1 MDYLFTP
8 WRMAYIRSVK
18 KDGCIFCEM
27 LEQDDREGLILHRG
41 HHAFLVL
48 NRYPYNNGHFMSV
61 PYRHVDTLE
70 LLSAQEMAEMMVLVM
85 RGLAA
90 LRQAWNPEGF
100 NIGANI
106 GKVAGAGVKDHVHMH
121 AVPRWAGDTN
131 FMSLFAETRVIPQT
145 LEETYDELKAVL
157 ASLDPERL
165 DPERLDPE
173 RLEHEDAKGT
183 KVTKGEGVQGVAD
196 VDGEL

>member
-8 WRMAYIRSVK
+8 WRMAYIRGARQ
-18 KDGCIFCEM
+18 DGCIFCDM
-27 LEQDDREGLILHRG
+27 LELDDAAALILRRG
-41 HHAFLVL
+41 RHAFLVL

-70 LLSAQEMAEMMVLVM
+70 ALTGDEMGEMMALLTQ
-85 RGLAA
+85 GLAA
-90 LRQAWNPEGF
+90 LRKAWRPEGF

-131 FMSLFAETRVIPQT
+131 FMPLFSETRVIPQT
-145 LEETYDELKAVL
+145 LEETYAELVA
-157 ASLDPERL
+157 A
-165 DPERLDPE
+165 
-173 RLEHEDAKGT
+173 LEADA
-183 KVTKGEGVQGVAD
+183 
-196 VDGEL
+196 

>member
-8 WRMAYIRSVK
+8 WRMEYIRSAK

-27 LEQDDREGLILHRG
+27 LEQDDRVGLILQRG
-41 HHAFLVL
+41 RLAFLVL

-61 PYRHVDTLE
+61 PYQHVDTLE
-70 LLSAQEMAEMMVLVM
+70 LLSDEEMAEMMALLT
-85 RGLAA
+85 RGLTA

-121 AVPRWAGDTN
+121 VVPRWAGDTN
-131 FMSLFAETRVIPQT
+131 FMPLFAETRVIPQT
-145 LEETYDELKAVL
+145 LQETYEEFKAVL
-157 ASLDPERL
+157 ARMNVEQPEINR
-165 DPERLDPE
+165 
-173 RLEHEDAKGT
+173 
-183 KVTKGEGVQGVAD
+183 
-196 VDGEL
+196 